1 VDPPARD
8 VHAQQ
13 LAGALVPERALAE
26 LVACVQRHAHT
37 LLSCRRHAGY
47 SDPISS
53 PSSTSLAGEV
63 AIVTGGSRGIG
74 RAIVELF
81 VREGAAVAFCGRE
94 AAAGREVL
102 SALGGDARA
111 AFQVADVARE
121 ADVARLVER
130 CVQQLGPPSILV
142 NNAGVNANHDAV
154 QMTES
159 EWDRFFAVDL
169 KAAWLA
175 AKHVLAHM
183 LPAGRG
189 AIVNVSSLHAF
200 ATLDGFFPYA
210 AAKSGLVGLTRSLAL
225 DYGPHG
231 IRVNVVAPGFVRT
244 RLVQESI
251 DRAEDRA
258 AAERAMVAGVA
269 LGRIGDPHEIAGVV
283 RFLASDE
290 ASYVTGASLLVDGGL
305 TARRAG

>member
-1 VDPPARD
+1 VDG
-8 VHAQQ
+8 
-13 LAGALVPERALAE
+13 AGR
-26 LVACVQRHAHT
+26 
-37 LLSCRRHAGY
+37 
-47 SDPISS
+47 
-53 PSSTSLAGEV
+53 SLAGEV

-81 VREGAAVAFCGRE
+81 AQHGASVAFCGRDE
-94 AAAGREVL
+94 DVGREAL
-102 SALGGDARA
+102 SELGEHGEVE
-111 AFQVADVARE
+111 FQRADVASER
-121 ADVARLVER
+121 DVAALTAA
-130 CVQQLGPPSILV
+130 CVDRFGPTTILV
-142 NNAGVNANHDAV
+142 NNAGVNANYDAV
-154 QMTES
+154 EMTED
-159 EWDRFFAVDL
+159 EWDAFFAIDL

-175 AKHVLAHM
+175 AKHVLPHM
-183 LPAGRG
+183 KRAGRG
-189 AIVNVSSLHAF
+189 SIVNVSSLHGF

-210 AAKSGLVGLTRSLAL
+210 AAKSGLIGLTRSLAL

-251 DRAEDRA
+251 DRADDHQ
-258 AAERAMVAGVA
+258 AAERAMVGGVA
-269 LGRIGDPHEIAGVV
+269 LGRIGDPHEIASVV

>member
-1 VDPPARD
+1 M
-8 VHAQQ
+8 
-13 LAGALVPERALAE
+13 
-26 LVACVQRHAHT
+26 
-37 LLSCRRHAGY
+37 SWGY
-47 SDPISS
+47 SDHISVQS
-53 PSSTSLAGEV
+53 PTSLDGEIAV
-63 AIVTGGSRGIG
+63 VTGGSRGIG

-81 VREGAAVAFCGRE
+81 VEHGACVTFCGRE
-94 AAAGREVL
+94 EAAGRDVL
-102 SALGGDARA
+102 LAVADDKRV
-111 AFQVADVARE
+111 AFQAADVASE
-121 ADVARLVER
+121 SDLAGLVEACAR
-130 CVQQLGPPSILV
+130 RFGAPTILV

-159 EWDRFFAVDL
+159 EWDRFFDVDL

-175 AKHVLAHM
+175 SKHVLPHM
-183 LPAGRG
+183 RRARRG

-200 ATLDGFFPYA
+200 ATLEGFFPYA

-225 DYGPHG
+225 DEGPHG

-251 DRAEDRA
+251 DRAHDRA

-269 LGRIGDPHEIAGVV
+269 LGRIGSPREIAGVV

>member
-1 VDPPARD
+1 VR
-8 VHAQQ
+8 
-13 LAGALVPERALAE
+13 
-26 LVACVQRHAHT
+26 
-37 LLSCRRHAGY
+37 SSGY
-47 SDPISS
+47 SDRISA
-53 PSSTSLAGEV
+53 PSSTSLAGEI

-81 VREGAAVAFCGRE
+81 VEHGARVMFCGRE
-94 AAAGREVL
+94 EAAGRAVL
-102 SALGGDARA
+102 QALGDDGRV
-111 AFQVADVARE
+111 AFQPADVARE
-121 ADVARLVER
+121 SEVAGLVELCAR
-130 CVQQLGPPSILV
+130 RFGPPTILV

-154 QMTES
+154 EMTEE
-159 EWDRFFAVDL
+159 EWDRFFDVDL
-169 KAAWLA
+169 KAAWLGS
-175 AKHVLAHM
+175 KHVLPHM
-183 LPAGRG
+183 KRAGRG

-200 ATLDGFFPYA
+200 ATLEGFFPYA

-269 LGRIGDPHEIAGVV
+269 LGRIGTPREIAGVV